1 MGLNEETFER
11 LDEQSKLL
19 LRIYQGELAKDPDSH
34 GTASSRSNIIA
45 WRHSIGQIYGEV
57 ASSGLLFE
65 ANPERE
71 PAL

>member
-34 GTASSRSNIIA
+34 GTASSRSNMIA
-45 WRHSIGQIYGEV
+45 WRHSIDQIYGEL
-57 ASSGLLFE
+57 ASSLLFVTH
-65 ANPERE
+65 PDRE
-71 PAL
+71 GL